1 MPSCLL
7 KGHQQALRG
16 ESTKVITTS
25 LCKAERES
33 KLEKLRDRYHHRST
47 ANPMPACGL
56 SGLPDAKRR
65 WVPQDKLSRGSVRS
79 WMVPH
84 MKIHSYEL
92 LAIQL
97 ALFRTVVLFS
107 KEKTARWA
115 HQTNLP
121 SQGLLPNPL
130 IPGSPRPEQLHHK
143 HCLIFIKNP

>member
-1 MPSCLL
+1 
-7 KGHQQALRG
+7 
-16 ESTKVITTS
+16 
-25 LCKAERES
+25 
-33 KLEKLRDRYHHRST
+33 
-47 ANPMPACGL
+47 
-56 SGLPDAKRR
+56 
-65 WVPQDKLSRGSVRS
+65 
-79 WMVPH
+79 

-130 IPGSPRPEQLHHK
+130 IPGSPRSEQLHHK
-143 HCLIFIKNP
+143 HCLIFIKNPQGKIQLEPQNPHCVISHPRSPPFEILLQPKITVTLTTANRGFQRSFHGVHLEDVSRQSRLLPRLLSPVHEQKLPLCHFNTS